1 MSDEELR
8 ELFKAKTKGLER
20 FSRQVVI
27 ELADMA
33 EMSPKALAQ
42 RCERLGLALDGS
54 WEWFEANGGISSRDI
69 QKARDKVADRLR
81 TLKGTPDG
89 R

>member
-1 MSDEELR
+1 MSDEELM
-8 ELFKAKTKGLER
+8 ELFKAKTEGLDR

-33 EMSPKALAQ
+33 EMSPKALVL

-54 WEWFEANGGISSRDI
+54 WEWFEANGGISNRDI
-69 QKARDKVADRLR
+69 EKARDRVADRLR
-81 TLKGTPDG
+81 ELKGPG
-89 R
+89 Q